1 MFGGLTIES
10 VFLVVIG
17 AVIFVVGTTALRK
30 QIRIKMGKLL
40 KEAKIINISHVT
52 KKDDEG
58 YLIQNYYDIK
68 VEFEDK
74 GKTLQKTLKCIDQYE
89 KGDTVKIIKDIERGG
104 QYRVYGNDKAPVFGP
119 WILILCGILV
129 ICMPFV
135 QLKFGDG
142 YMSMLLA
149 IFLMLIG
156 LGLVLAYIKAKS
168 RDLEEI
174 PAEIADILKW
184 QSGQKKKWTNPSI
197 SYYPIIKYKLNGKEK
212 IMRSRYNSSSVASY
226 KVGKQ
231 LVLYKDKNTGDILER
246 GARKSMLIIGIF
258 LILFAA
264 IGLYSSLIMLYGA

>member
-1 MFGGLTIES
+1 MFGGLTVQS
-10 VFLVVIG
+10 FFLIVIG
-17 AVIFVVGTTALRK
+17 AVIFVVGTTALKK
-30 QIRIKMGKLL
+30 QIRNKMGKLL
-40 KEAKIINISHVT
+40 KDAKIISLNHVT

-58 YLIQNYYDIK
+58 YLSQNYYDVK
-68 VEFEDK
+68 VEFEEK
-74 GKTLQKTLKCIDQYE
+74 GTKLQKTIKCVDQYE
-89 KGDTVKIIKDIERGG
+89 KGDTVKIIKDVERGG

-119 WILILCGILV
+119 WILIVCGILV

-174 PAEIADILKW
+174 TAEIADILKW

-264 IGLYSSLIMLYGA
+264 IGLYSSLITLFGA

>member
-1 MFGGLTIES
+1 MFGGLTIQS
-10 VFLVVIG
+10 FFLIVIG
-17 AVIFVVGTTALRK
+17 AVIFVVGTTALKK
-30 QIRIKMGKLL
+30 QIRNKMGKLL
-40 KEAKIINISHVT
+40 KDAKIISLNHVT

-74 GKTLQKTLKCIDQYE
+74 GKKIQKTLKCVDQYE
-89 KGDTVKIIKDIERGG
+89 KGDTVKIIKDVERGG

-135 QLKFGDG
+135 QLKLGDG

-149 IFLMLIG
+149 AFLILIG
-156 LGLVLAYIKAKS
+156 LGLILAYVKAKS

-174 PAEIADILKW
+174 PAEISDILKW
-184 QSGQKKKWTNPSI
+184 QSGEKKKWTNPSI
-197 SYYPIIKYKLNGKEK
+197 SYYPILKYTLDGKEK
-212 IMRSRYNSSSVASY
+212 IMRSRYNSSSTASY

-231 LVLYKDKNTGDILER
+231 LTLYRDKNTGDILER
-246 GARKSMLIIGIF
+246 NARKSMLIIGIC

-264 IGLYSSLIMLYGA
+264 IGLYSSLITLFGA

>member
-174 PAEIADILKW
+174 TAEIADILKW